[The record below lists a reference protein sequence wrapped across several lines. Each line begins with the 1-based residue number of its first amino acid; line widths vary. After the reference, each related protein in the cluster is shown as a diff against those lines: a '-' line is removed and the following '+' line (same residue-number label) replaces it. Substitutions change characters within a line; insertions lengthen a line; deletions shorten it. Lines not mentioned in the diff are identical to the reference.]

1 MKKEILIGN
10 MTTIVNTIVL
20 AVAGLIIGVLSA
32 NGINLPIDQTS
43 LAGVL
48 GVIVFTI
55 FGIINAKYHNTYFDD
70 DTDTLTVNVDGLTDN
85 QISAIQNFVDNIQEK
100 YVFNVGG
107 KDYSKLNDAQ
117 IEDIDPAFDYE
128 DDGNGS

>member
-55 FGIINAKYHNTYFDD
+55 FGIINAKFHNTYFDD
-70 DTDTLTVNVDGLTDN
+70 DADTLTVNVDGLTDN
-85 QISAIQNFVDNIQEK
+85 QINAIQNFVDNIQEK
-100 YVFNVGG
+100 YVVNVGG